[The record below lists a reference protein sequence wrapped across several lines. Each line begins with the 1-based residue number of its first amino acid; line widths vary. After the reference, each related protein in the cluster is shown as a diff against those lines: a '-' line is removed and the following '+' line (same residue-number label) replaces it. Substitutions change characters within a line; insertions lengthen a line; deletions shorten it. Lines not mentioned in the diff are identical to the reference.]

1 MKKKIYIM
9 PQLEVV
15 EFAMGQMLCASI
27 IVSESG
33 DKLSVTIGGD
43 DDGDCCHDDG
53 DDVCDCGQGLVPVRR
68 WGVWEHGSS
77 GSSLPPSSLFPPSPP
92 PSLSSLASL
101 LRPCGL
107 SSC

>member
-43 DDGDCCHDDG
+43 DDGDFG
-53 DDVCDCGQGLVPVRR
+53 DDDVIN
-68 WGVWEHGSS
+68 
-77 GSSLPPSSLFPPSPP
+77 
-92 PSLSSLASL
+92 
-101 LRPCGL
+101 
-107 SSC
+107 